1 MVWKVFILLY
11 PYLGKYICSLCP
23 WKVNQFI
30 VKKSLAL
37 SCNQIMSF
45 LMSACCCC
53 CIVNNCHIFVIG
65 HHQYTSTQ
73 NQNHKRNLCLSIKN
87 RPRTAPILKL
97 VRVICKFCSSHY
109 LTDVSHQLGGCF
121 GGFRRALYLYNVFIV
136 VHENFRCLEYLSA
149 LFFTLHVQVTL
160 ISLDWIHDNV

>member
-1 MVWKVFILLY
+1 
-11 PYLGKYICSLCP
+11 
-23 WKVNQFI
+23 
-30 VKKSLAL
+30 
-37 SCNQIMSF
+37 MSF

-87 RPRTAPILKL
+87 RPRTTPILKL

-121 GGFRRALYLYNVFIV
+121 GGFRTALYLYNVFIV

-160 ISLDWIHDNV
+160 ISLDWIHDNVLSRLDHFCSGPSVHFVLYTLTPVSLTKLGFPVCIHE